1 MIVLNGY
8 SRPPNNKQLTSFF
21 PLMLKICRINIY
33 INFLGK
39 LYIIYSHLYE
49 MKKKNHWNTSKKK
62 LKLIEFKLTSK
73 I

>member
-1 MIVLNGY
+1 MIVLGGH

-21 PLMLKICRINIY
+21 SLMLKICRINIY

-49 MKKKNHWNTSKKK
+49 MKKKIIGTHLKKN
-62 LKLIEFKLTSK
+62 
-73 I
+73 